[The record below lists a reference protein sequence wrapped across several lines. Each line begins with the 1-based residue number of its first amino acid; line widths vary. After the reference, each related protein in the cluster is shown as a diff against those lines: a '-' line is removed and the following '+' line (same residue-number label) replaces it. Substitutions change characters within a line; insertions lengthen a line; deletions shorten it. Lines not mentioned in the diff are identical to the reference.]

1 MSARRN
7 IAALAATVITLAFSA
22 PGAAAPAYAITNAN
36 AHTISKGV
44 IADATIVIKDG
55 RIVAIGKGLKPP
67 AGAEIIDAK
76 GRHVTPGMFDA
87 FGSIGIVEVELED
100 STDDAENGDHRY
112 SAAYAVAEA
121 INPRTPKIAIMRI
134 EGVTRAL
141 VAPGAAGGDD
151 PVPVIAGQAATIQ
164 LGDGDD
170 IVLDPSAAL
179 VVHLGESGKALAGG
193 SRAAALLQLREAL
206 EDARDYGANRGA
218 YNEGRRRE
226 YARGRADLEALQPVL
241 RGELPVVV
249 RVNRASDIRAA
260 LKLGREFGLK
270 LVVQGGAEAW
280 MVAAD
285 LKRDG
290 VPVIVDVIQNLPGAF
305 ESLGST
311 LTNAARL
318 QQAGVAVTFAT
329 EDAGNPRNIKQLAG
343 IAVANGMDHEAALA
357 GLTAVP
363 ARIYGMKGFGTL
375 EVGMDAD
382 IVVWSGDPLEVTTF
396 ADVVFIR
403 GALVPMRSR
412 QTKLRDRY
420 TDLGKQPWPPAYRN
434 H

>member
-1 MSARRN
+1 MSLRASIAA
-7 IAALAATVITLAFSA
+7 IAALVVVGAPASAATT
-22 PGAAAPAYAITNAN
+22 YAIVNAT

-44 IADATIVIKDG
+44 ITDATIVIKDG
-55 RIVAIGKGLKPP
+55 RIAALGKGLKAP
-67 AGAEIIDAK
+67 AGAEVLDAK

-87 FGSIGIVEVELED
+87 FGSLGIVEVELED
-100 STDDAENGDHRY
+100 STVDTASGDQRY

-121 INPRTPKIAIMRI
+121 INPRTPRIAIMRI

-141 VAPGAAGGDD
+141 VAPAADGGDG
-151 PVPVIAGQAATIQ
+151 PLPVIAGQAATIQ

-179 VVHLGESGKALAGG
+179 VVHLGESGSSIAGG
-193 SRAAALLQLREAL
+193 SRATALLQLREAL
-206 EDARDYGANRGA
+206 TDARDYAANRGA
-218 YNEGRRRE
+218 YNDGRRRA

-241 RGELPVVV
+241 RGELPVIV

-280 MVAAD
+280 MVASD
-285 LKRDG
+285 LKRAG

-343 IAVANGMDHEAALA
+343 IAVAHGMDYEAALA
-357 GLTAVP
+357 GLSAVP
-363 ARIYGMKGFGTL
+363 ARIYGMQGFGTL
-375 EVGMDAD
+375 DVGMDAD
-382 IVVWSGDPLEVTTF
+382 VVVWSGDPLEVTSF
-396 ADVVFIR
+396 ADAVFIR
-403 GALVPMRSR
+403 GALMPMESR

-420 TDLGKQPWPPAYRN
+420 KDLGKEPWPPAYRN
-434 H
+434 R

>member
-1 MSARRN
+1 MSLRTSIAA
-7 IAALAATVITLAFSA
+7 IAALVVVA
-22 PGAAAPAYAITNAN
+22 PASAAPSYAIVNAT

-44 IADATIVIKDG
+44 IADATIVVRDG
-55 RIVAIGKGLKPP
+55 RIVAIGKGLKAP
-67 AGAEIIDAK
+67 AGAEVIDAK

-87 FGSIGIVEVELED
+87 LGTIGIVEVELED
-100 STDDAENGDHRY
+100 STVDTDNGDRRY
-112 SAAYAVAEA
+112 SAAYAVADA

-141 VAPGAAGGDD
+141 VAPGASGDGQA
-151 PVPVIAGQAATIQ
+151 VPVIAGQAATIQ
-164 LGDGDD
+164 LGGGDD

-206 EDARDYGANRGA
+206 EDARDYAANRGA
-218 YNEGRRRE
+218 YNDGRRRA

-241 RGELPVVV
+241 RGELPVIV
-249 RVNRASDIRAA
+249 RVHRASDIRAA
-260 LKLGREFGLK
+260 LRLGREFGLK
-270 LVVQGGAEAW
+270 LVVAGGAEAW

-285 LKRDG
+285 LQRAG

-305 ESLGST
+305 EALGST
-311 LTNAARL
+311 LSNAARL

-329 EDAGNPRNIKQLAG
+329 DDAGNPRNIKQLAG
-343 IAVANGMDHEAALA
+343 NAVANGMDYEAALA

-363 ARIYGMKGFGTL
+363 ARIFGMKGYGTL

-382 IVVWSGDPLEVTTF
+382 VVVWSGDPLEVTSF
-396 ADVVFIR
+396 ADVVLIR
-403 GALVPMRSR
+403 GALVPMESR

-420 TDLGKQPWPPAYRN
+420 KDLGKQPWPPAYRN
-434 H
+434 R

>member
-1 MSARRN
+1 MSPRP
-7 IAALAATVITLAFSA
+7 ILAALAAFVLAA
-22 PGAAAPAYAITNAN
+22 PVAAAPGYAIVHAK

-44 IADATIVIKDG
+44 IEDATIVIKDG
-55 RIVAIGKGLKPP
+55 RIAAIGKGLKPP
-67 AGAEIIDAK
+67 AGVEVIDAK
-76 GRHVTPGMFDA
+76 GRAVTPGLFDA
-87 FGSIGIVEVELED
+87 LGTIGIIEVELED
-100 STDDAENGDHRY
+100 STVDDENGDHRY

-121 INPRTPKIAIMRI
+121 INPRTPKVAIMRI

-141 VAPGAAGGDD
+141 VAPSAGGGDE

-170 IVLDPSAAL
+170 IVLDASAAL
-179 VVHLGESGKALAGG
+179 IVELGEEGKELAGG
-193 SRAAALLQLREAL
+193 ARAAALLQLRETL
-206 EDARDYGANRGA
+206 EDARDYAANRGA
-218 YNEGRRRE
+218 YNDGRRRQ

-249 RVNRASDIRAA
+249 HVERASDIRAA
-260 LKLGREFGLK
+260 LKLGREFNLK
-270 LVVQGGAEAW
+270 LVIAGGAEAW

-285 LKRDG
+285 LKRAG

-305 ESLGST
+305 EALGST
-311 LTNAARL
+311 LSNAARL

-343 IAVANGMDHEAALA
+343 NAVAHGMDYEAALA

-363 ARIYGMKGFGTL
+363 ARIYGMKGVGTL
-375 EVGMDAD
+375 DVGMDAD
-382 IVVWSGDPLEVTTF
+382 VVVWSGDPLEVTSF

-403 GALVPMRSR
+403 GALVPMESR
-412 QTKLRDRY
+412 QTKLLDRY
-420 TDLGKQPWPPAYRN
+420 RDLGKQPWPPAYRN
-434 H
+434 R

>member
-1 MSARRN
+1 MSTRGS
-7 IAALAATVITLAFSA
+7 IAALAAFALQPALVA
-22 PGAAAPAYAITNAN
+22 PASAAPSHAIVHAT

-44 IADATIVIKDG
+44 IQDATIVIANG
-55 RIVAIGKGLKPP
+55 RIVAIGEGLKVP
-67 AGAEIIDAK
+67 AGAEVIDAK
-76 GRHVTPGMFDA
+76 GRPVTPGLFDA
-87 FGSIGIVEVELED
+87 FGSLGVVEVELED
-100 STDDAENGDHRY
+100 STVDSGNGDLRY
-112 SAAYAVAEA
+112 SAAYAVADA
-121 INPRTPKIAIMRI
+121 INPATPRIAIMRI
-134 EGVTRAL
+134 EGLTRAL
-141 VAPGAAGGDD
+141 VAPAAGDGDG
-151 PVPVIAGQAATIQ
+151 VRPVIAGQAATIQ
-164 LGDGDD
+164 LGSDD
-170 IVLDPSAAL
+170 AVLDPSAAL
-179 VVHLGESGKALAGG
+179 VVALGESGKALAGG

-206 EDARDYGANRGA
+206 EDARDYAANRGA

-241 RGELPVVV
+241 RGELPVIV

-260 LKLGREFGLK
+260 LKLGREFNLK
-270 LVVQGGAEAW
+270 LMVQGGAEAW

-285 LKRDG
+285 LKRAG

-311 LTNAARL
+311 LSNAARL

-343 IAVANGMDHEAALA
+343 IAVANGMDYEAALA

-363 ARIYGMKGFGTL
+363 AQIYGMKGFGTL
-375 EVGMDAD
+375 DVGMDAD
-382 IVVWSGDPLEVTTF
+382 VVVWSGDPLEVTTF

-403 GALVPMRSR
+403 GARVPMESR

-420 TDLGKQPWPPAYRN
+420 QDLGKQPWPPAYRN
-434 H
+434 R